1 MKAQIFLQ
9 FVLILLVILCVILLT
24 STSLYT
30 NIITGMTLS
39 NLRDAVDEIK
49 LVDVSQGEKVT
60 SYVENIEQ
68 RLTVYIEVFGKEPGD
83 KDGEYSQV
91 IYTKSAYDSFYD
103 RNGGKH
109 YTQKPSSFVG
119 FKDGNFTVDR
129 SYADGSYVG
138 KLKNPNNLYEFYVLA
153 APSVTGAYQIVVAVP
168 FSTIEQQARTVSI
181 TMGLIILL
189 VFIAVSIVVYFYVT
203 QITSPIKKITEITQ
217 RMAVEDDPSL
227 RIPSGGKSVNTEVD
241 ASIASINDMYS
252 SWMITKEKLAERSE
266 FLLEQL
272 HEKELE
278 KKYREEFIA
287 GTSHELKT
295 PIAIIQGYAEG
306 AKYSLDDKETI
317 SEYCDT
323 IIDECIRMND
333 LVVNMMS
340 LSNIQQNADSL
351 NYEDFSIND
360 FIADDLAS
368 HSIVFKK
375 HGIKVENLIHD
386 QIIGKADLK
395 KLPFVINNLISNAIS
410 YIGGDPKIIRVRYE
424 DVGLSYRIYVFNSG
438 DNIPEDV
445 LEKLWFSF
453 YRHDAARMRN
463 EGHFGLG
470 LSIVKGIQDAH
481 SEQCGVN
488 NAEGGVE
495 FWFDI
500 GKARLTAIIKM
511 NKSNRL
517 YRIYF
522 DTVCFVMFY
531 AIAVLGLMRSSNF
544 KNSTVF
550 FVQI

>member
-1 MKAQIFLQ
+1 MNPKQNGEGEKPIIRNMKAQVFLQ
-9 FVLILLVILCVILLT
+9 FVLIFMVILCVILLT

-39 NLRDAVDEIK
+39 NLRDAVEDVK
-49 LVDVSQGEKVT
+49 KVDVSQGEEVIRN
-60 SYVENIEQ
+60 VENIE
-68 RLTVYIEVFGKEPGD
+68 RKLSVFIEVYGKNPGD
-83 KDGEYSQV
+83 KENEYTQV
-91 IYTKSAYDSFYD
+91 IYSKYSYD
-103 RNGGKH
+103 RFYNRNFEKLQA
-109 YTQKPSSFVG
+109 QKPASFVG
-119 FKDGNFTVDR
+119 FKDGNFDIDR
-129 SYADGSYVG
+129 DYADGSYIG
-138 KLKNPNNLYEFYVLA
+138 KLTNPHNSYEFYVLA
-153 APSVTGAYQIVVAVP
+153 SPGLTGAYQIVVAVP
-168 FSTIEQQARTVSI
+168 YSTIEQQARTVSI

-203 QITSPIKKITEITQ
+203 QITGPIKKITEITQ
-217 RMAVEDDPSL
+217 RMAVEDDPNL

-241 ASIASINDMYS
+241 ASIASINAMYS

-306 AKYSLDDKETI
+306 AKYSLDDKETVN
-317 SEYCDT
+317 EYCDT
-323 IIDECIRMND
+323 IIDECTRMND

-340 LSNIQQNADSL
+340 LSNIQQNSDSL
-351 NYEDFSIND
+351 NYEDFSITD

-375 HGIKVENLIHD
+375 HGIKVENLIHE

-410 YIGGDPKIIRVRYE
+410 YIGGNPKIIRVRYE
-424 DVGLSYRIYVFNSG
+424 NIGLSYRIYVFNSG

-463 EGHFGLG
+463 DGHFGLG

-500 GKARLTAIIKM
+500 GKGSLDND
-511 NKSNRL
+511 NK
-517 YRIYF
+517 
-522 DTVCFVMFY
+522 
-531 AIAVLGLMRSSNF
+531 
-544 KNSTVF
+544 KE
-550 FVQI
+550 

>member
-1 MKAQIFLQ
+1 MNPKQNGEGEKTLIRNMKAQVFLQ
-9 FVLILLVILCVILLT
+9 FVLIFMVILCVILLT

-39 NLRDAVDEIK
+39 NLRDAVEDVK
-49 LVDVSQGEKVT
+49 KVDVSQGEEVIRN
-60 SYVENIEQ
+60 VENIE
-68 RLTVYIEVFGKEPGD
+68 RKLSVFIEVYGKNPGD
-83 KDGEYSQV
+83 KENEYTQV
-91 IYTKSAYDSFYD
+91 IYSKYSYD
-103 RNGGKH
+103 RFYNRNFEKLQ
-109 YTQKPSSFVG
+109 TQEPASFVG
-119 FKDGNFTVDR
+119 FKDGNFDIDR
-129 SYADGSYVG
+129 DYADGSCIG
-138 KLKNPNNLYEFYVLA
+138 KLTNPHNSYEFYVLA
-153 APSVTGAYQIVVAVP
+153 SPGLTGAYQIVVAVP
-168 FSTIEQQARTVSI
+168 YSTIEQQARTVSI

-203 QITSPIKKITEITQ
+203 QITGPIKKITEITQ
-217 RMAVEDDPSL
+217 RMAVEDDPNL

-241 ASIASINDMYS
+241 ASIESINAMYS

-306 AKYSLDDKETI
+306 AKYSLDDKETVN
-317 SEYCDT
+317 EYCDT
-323 IIDECIRMND
+323 IIDECTRMND

-340 LSNIQQNADSL
+340 LSNIQQNSDSL
-351 NYEDFSIND
+351 NYEDFSITD

-375 HGIKVENLIHD
+375 HGIKVENLIHE
-386 QIIGKADLK
+386 QIVGKADLK

-410 YIGGDPKIIRVRYE
+410 YIGGDPKIIRIRYE

-463 EGHFGLG
+463 DGHFGLG

-500 GKARLTAIIKM
+500 GKGSLDND
-511 NKSNRL
+511 NK
-517 YRIYF
+517 
-522 DTVCFVMFY
+522 
-531 AIAVLGLMRSSNF
+531 
-544 KNSTVF
+544 KE
-550 FVQI
+550 

>member
-1 MKAQIFLQ
+1 MNPKQNGEGEKPLIRNMKAQVFLQ
-9 FVLILLVILCVILLT
+9 FVLIFMVILCVILLT

-39 NLRDAVDEIK
+39 NLRDAVEDVK
-49 LVDVSQGEKVT
+49 KVDVSQGEEVIRN
-60 SYVENIEQ
+60 VENIE
-68 RLTVYIEVFGKEPGD
+68 RKLSVFIEVYGKNPGD
-83 KDGEYSQV
+83 KENEYTQV
-91 IYTKSAYDSFYD
+91 IYSKYSYD
-103 RNGGKH
+103 RFYNRNFEKLQ
-109 YTQKPSSFVG
+109 TQEPASFVG
-119 FKDGNFTVDR
+119 FKDGNFDIDR
-129 SYADGSYVG
+129 DYADGSYIG
-138 KLKNPNNLYEFYVLA
+138 KLTNPHNSYEFYVLA
-153 APSVTGAYQIVVAVP
+153 SPGLTGAYQIVVAVP
-168 FSTIEQQARTVSI
+168 YSTIEQQARTVSI
-181 TMGLIILL
+181 TMALIILL

-203 QITSPIKKITEITQ
+203 QITGPIKKITEITQ
-217 RMAVEDDPSL
+217 RMAVEDDPNL

-241 ASIASINDMYS
+241 ASIESINAMYS

-306 AKYSLDDKETI
+306 AKYSLDDKETVN
-317 SEYCDT
+317 EYCDT
-323 IIDECIRMND
+323 IIDECTRMND

-340 LSNIQQNADSL
+340 LSNIQQNSDSL
-351 NYEDFSIND
+351 NYEDFSITD

-375 HGIKVENLIHD
+375 HGIKVENLIHE

-424 DVGLSYRIYVFNSG
+424 NIGLSYRIYVFNSG

-463 EGHFGLG
+463 DGHFGLG

-500 GKARLTAIIKM
+500 GKGSLDND
-511 NKSNRL
+511 NK
-517 YRIYF
+517 
-522 DTVCFVMFY
+522 
-531 AIAVLGLMRSSNF
+531 
-544 KNSTVF
+544 KE
-550 FVQI
+550 

>member
-1 MKAQIFLQ
+1 MNPTGKVEGAKTLVHNMKAQIFLQ
-9 FVLILLVILCVILLT
+9 FLLIFLVILCVILLT
-24 STSLYT
+24 STSMYT

-39 NLRDAVDEIK
+39 NLRDAVEDITY
-49 LVDVSQGEKVT
+49 VDVSEPNTVISKV
-60 SYVENIEQ
+60 EEIE
-68 RLTVYIEVFGKEPGD
+68 RDHSVFIEVYGKNPSD
-83 KDGEYSQV
+83 KKGEYTQV
-91 IYTKSAYDSFYD
+91 IYSKLSYD
-103 RNGGKH
+103 RFYNRNSEETHK
-109 YTQKPSSFVG
+109 QEPSSFVG
-119 FKDGNFTVDR
+119 FLNGDFVVDKE
-129 SYADGSYVG
+129 YADGSFAG
-138 KLKNPNNLYEFYVLA
+138 KLKNPNNSYEFYLLA
-153 APSVTGAYQIVVAVP
+153 SPGMTGAYRIVAAIP
-168 FSTIEQQARTVSI
+168 YSTIEQQARTVSI
-181 TMGLIILL
+181 TMALIILL

-203 QITSPIKKITEITQ
+203 QITGPIKKITEITQ
-217 RMAVEDDPSL
+217 RMAVEDNPDL

-241 ASIASINDMYS
+241 ASIASINAMYS

-323 IIDECIRMND
+323 IIDECTRMND

-340 LSNIQQNADSL
+340 LSNIQQNSDSL
-351 NYEDFSIND
+351 NYEDFSITD

-375 HGIKVENLIHD
+375 HGIKVENLIHE

-410 YIGGDPKIIRVRYE
+410 YIGGDTKIIRVRYE
-424 DVGLSYRIYVFNSG
+424 DAGLSYRIFVFNSG

-463 EGHFGLG
+463 DGHFGLG

-500 GKARLTAIIKM
+500 GKGSFEDKE
-511 NKSNRL
+511 SN
-517 YRIYF
+517 
-522 DTVCFVMFY
+522 
-531 AIAVLGLMRSSNF
+531 NE
-544 KNSTVF
+544 
-550 FVQI
+550 

>member
-1 MKAQIFLQ
+1 MNPKQNGEGEKPIIRNMKAQVFLQ
-9 FVLILLVILCVILLT
+9 FVLIFMVILCVILLT

-39 NLRDAVDEIK
+39 NLRDAVEDVK
-49 LVDVSQGEKVT
+49 KVDVSQGEEVIHN
-60 SYVENIEQ
+60 VENIE
-68 RLTVYIEVFGKEPGD
+68 RKLSVFIEVYGKNPGD
-83 KDGEYSQV
+83 KENEYTQV
-91 IYTKSAYDSFYD
+91 IYSKYSYD
-103 RNGGKH
+103 RFYNRNFEKLQ
-109 YTQKPSSFVG
+109 TQEPASFVG
-119 FKDGNFTVDR
+119 FKDGNFDIDR
-129 SYADGSYVG
+129 DYADGSYIG
-138 KLKNPNNLYEFYVLA
+138 KLTNPHNSYEFYVLA
-153 APSVTGAYQIVVAVP
+153 SPGLTGAYQIVVAVP
-168 FSTIEQQARTVSI
+168 YSTIEQQARTVSI
-181 TMGLIILL
+181 TMALIILL

-203 QITSPIKKITEITQ
+203 QITGPIKKITEITQ
-217 RMAVEDDPSL
+217 RMAVEDDPNL

-241 ASIASINDMYS
+241 ASIESINAMYS

-306 AKYSLDDKETI
+306 AKYSLDDKETVN
-317 SEYCDT
+317 EYCDT
-323 IIDECIRMND
+323 IIDECTRMND

-340 LSNIQQNADSL
+340 LSNIQQNSDSL
-351 NYEDFSIND
+351 NYEDFSITD

-375 HGIKVENLIHD
+375 HGIKVENLIHE

-424 DVGLSYRIYVFNSG
+424 NIGLSYRIYVFNSG

-463 EGHFGLG
+463 DGHFGLG

-500 GKARLTAIIKM
+500 GKGSLDND
-511 NKSNRL
+511 NK
-517 YRIYF
+517 
-522 DTVCFVMFY
+522 
-531 AIAVLGLMRSSNF
+531 
-544 KNSTVF
+544 KE
-550 FVQI
+550 

>member
-1 MKAQIFLQ
+1 MNPKQNGEGEKPIIRNMKAQVFLQ
-9 FVLILLVILCVILLT
+9 FVLIFMVILCVILLT

-39 NLRDAVDEIK
+39 NLRDAVEDVK
-49 LVDVSQGEKVT
+49 KVDVSQGEEVIRN
-60 SYVENIEQ
+60 VENIE
-68 RLTVYIEVFGKEPGD
+68 RKLSVFIEVYGKNPGD
-83 KDGEYSQV
+83 KENEYTQV
-91 IYTKSAYDSFYD
+91 IYSKYSYD
-103 RNGGKH
+103 RFYNRNFEKLQ
-109 YTQKPSSFVG
+109 TQEPASFVG
-119 FKDGNFTVDR
+119 FKDGNFDIDR
-129 SYADGSYVG
+129 DYADGSCIG
-138 KLKNPNNLYEFYVLA
+138 KLTNPHNSYEFYVLA
-153 APSVTGAYQIVVAVP
+153 SPGLTGAYQIVVAVP
-168 FSTIEQQARTVSI
+168 YSTIEQQARTVSI
-181 TMGLIILL
+181 TMALIILL

-203 QITSPIKKITEITQ
+203 QITGPIKKITEITQ
-217 RMAVEDDPSL
+217 RMAVEDDPNL

-241 ASIASINDMYS
+241 ASIESINAMYS

-306 AKYSLDDKETI
+306 AKYSLDDKETVN
-317 SEYCDT
+317 EYCDT
-323 IIDECIRMND
+323 IIDECTRMND

-340 LSNIQQNADSL
+340 LSNIQQNSDSL
-351 NYEDFSIND
+351 NYEDFSITD

-375 HGIKVENLIHD
+375 HGIKVENLIHE

-424 DVGLSYRIYVFNSG
+424 NIGLSYRIYVFNSG

-463 EGHFGLG
+463 DGHFGLG

-500 GKARLTAIIKM
+500 GKGSLDND
-511 NKSNRL
+511 NK
-517 YRIYF
+517 
-522 DTVCFVMFY
+522 
-531 AIAVLGLMRSSNF
+531 
-544 KNSTVF
+544 KE
-550 FVQI
+550 

>member
-1 MKAQIFLQ
+1 MNPKQNSEGEKPLIRNMKAQVFLQ
-9 FVLILLVILCVILLT
+9 FVLIFMVILCVILLT

-30 NIITGMTLS
+30 NIIIGMTLS
-39 NLRDAVDEIK
+39 NLRDAVEDVK
-49 LVDVSQGEKVT
+49 KVDVSQDEEVIRN
-60 SYVENIEQ
+60 VENIE
-68 RLTVYIEVFGKEPGD
+68 RKLSVFIEVYGKNPGD
-83 KDGEYSQV
+83 KENEYTQV
-91 IYTKSAYDSFYD
+91 IYSKYSYD
-103 RNGGKH
+103 RFYNRNFEKL
-109 YTQKPSSFVG
+109 QMQEPASFVG
-119 FKDGNFTVDR
+119 FKDGNFHIDR
-129 SYADGSYVG
+129 DYADGSCIG
-138 KLKNPNNLYEFYVLA
+138 KLKNPHNSYEFYVLA
-153 APSVTGAYQIVVAVP
+153 SPGLTGAYQIIVAVP
-168 FSTIEQQARTVSI
+168 YSTIEQQARTVSI

-203 QITSPIKKITEITQ
+203 QITGPIKKITEITQ
-217 RMAVEDDPSL
+217 RMAVEDDPNL

-241 ASIASINDMYS
+241 ASIESINAMYS

-266 FLLEQL
+266 FLLDQL

-306 AKYSLDDKETI
+306 AKYSLDDKETVN
-317 SEYCDT
+317 EYCDT
-323 IIDECIRMND
+323 IIDECTRMND
-333 LVVNMMS
+333 LVVNMIS
-340 LSNIQQNADSL
+340 LSNIQQNSDSL
-351 NYEDFSIND
+351 NYEDFSITD

-375 HGIKVENLIHD
+375 HGIKVENLIHE

-410 YIGGDPKIIRVRYE
+410 YIGGDPKIIRIRYE

-453 YRHDAARMRN
+453 YRHNAARMRN
-463 EGHFGLG
+463 DGHFGLG

-500 GKARLTAIIKM
+500 GKGSLDND
-511 NKSNRL
+511 NK
-517 YRIYF
+517 
-522 DTVCFVMFY
+522 
-531 AIAVLGLMRSSNF
+531 
-544 KNSTVF
+544 KE
-550 FVQI
+550 

>member
-1 MKAQIFLQ
+1 LNPKQNGEGEKTLIRNMKAQVFLQ
-9 FVLILLVILCVILLT
+9 FVLIFMVILCVILLT

-39 NLRDAVDEIK
+39 NLRDAVEDVK
-49 LVDVSQGEKVT
+49 KVDVSQGEEVIRN
-60 SYVENIEQ
+60 VENIE
-68 RLTVYIEVFGKEPGD
+68 RKLSVFIEVYGKNPGD
-83 KDGEYSQV
+83 KENEYTQV
-91 IYTKSAYDSFYD
+91 IYSKYSYD
-103 RNGGKH
+103 RFYNRNFEKLQ
-109 YTQKPSSFVG
+109 TQEPASFVG
-119 FKDGNFTVDR
+119 FKDGNFDIDR
-129 SYADGSYVG
+129 DYADGSCIG
-138 KLKNPNNLYEFYVLA
+138 KLTNPHNSYEFYVLA
-153 APSVTGAYQIVVAVP
+153 SPGLTGAYQIVVAVP
-168 FSTIEQQARTVSI
+168 YSTIEQQARTVSI

-203 QITSPIKKITEITQ
+203 QITGPIKKITEITQ
-217 RMAVEDDPSL
+217 RMAVEDDPNL

-241 ASIASINDMYS
+241 ASIESINAMYS

-306 AKYSLDDKETI
+306 AKYSLDDKETVN
-317 SEYCDT
+317 EYCDT
-323 IIDECIRMND
+323 IIDECTRMND

-340 LSNIQQNADSL
+340 LSNIQQNSDSL
-351 NYEDFSIND
+351 NYEDFSITD

-375 HGIKVENLIHD
+375 HGIKVENLIHE
-386 QIIGKADLK
+386 QIVGKADLK

-410 YIGGDPKIIRVRYE
+410 YIGGDPKIIRIRYE

-463 EGHFGLG
+463 DGHFGLG

-500 GKARLTAIIKM
+500 GKGSLDND
-511 NKSNRL
+511 NK
-517 YRIYF
+517 
-522 DTVCFVMFY
+522 
-531 AIAVLGLMRSSNF
+531 
-544 KNSTVF
+544 KE
-550 FVQI
+550 

>member
-1 MKAQIFLQ
+1 MNPTQSQEGGKVLVRNMKAQVFLQ
-9 FVLILLVILCVILLT
+9 FLLIFLVILCVIMLT
-24 STSLYT
+24 STSLYA
-30 NIITGMTLS
+30 NVITGMTLS
-39 NLRDAVDEIK
+39 NLRDANEEIQNLDIFKGDEVINR
-49 LVDVSQGEKVT
+49 
-60 SYVENIEQ
+60 VEEIE
-68 RLTVYIEVFGKEPGD
+68 RKHSVFVEVYGKNPSD
-83 KDGEYSQV
+83 KKGEYTQI
-91 IYTKSAYDSFYD
+91 IYTKTSYDSFYD
-103 RNGGKH
+103 RNKEQGH
-109 YTQKPSSFVG
+109 YQKPTSFVDFING
-119 FKDGNFTVDR
+119 SFTTDKE
-129 SYADGSYVG
+129 YADGSFSG
-138 KLKNPNNLYEFYVLA
+138 KLKNPNNSYEFYILSS
-153 APSVTGAYQIVVAVP
+153 PGLTGAYRIICAVP
-168 FSTIEQQARTVSI
+168 YSTIEQQARTVSI

-203 QITSPIKKITEITQ
+203 QITGPIKKITEITQ
-217 RMAVEDDPSL
+217 RMAVEDDPTL

-241 ASIASINDMYS
+241 ASIASINAMYS

-317 SEYCDT
+317 NEYCDT
-323 IIDECIRMND
+323 IIDECTRMND

-340 LSNIQQNADSL
+340 LSNIQQNSDSL
-351 NYEDFSIND
+351 NYEDFSITD

-368 HSIVFKK
+368 HSIVFRK
-375 HGIKVENLIHD
+375 HGISVENLISE
-386 QIIGKADLK
+386 QIYGRADLK

-410 YIGGDPKIIRVRYE
+410 YIGGDPKIIRLRYE
-424 DVGLSYRIYVFNSG
+424 DVGLSYRIFVFNSG
-438 DNIPEDV
+438 DNIPDDV

-463 EGHFGLG
+463 DGHFGLG

-500 GKARLTAIIKM
+500 GKGSLDGED
-511 NKSNRL
+511 L
-517 YRIYF
+517 
-522 DTVCFVMFY
+522 DEDE
-531 AIAVLGLMRSSNF
+531 
-544 KNSTVF
+544 
-550 FVQI
+550 

>member
-1 MKAQIFLQ
+1 MNPKQNGEGEKTLIRNMKAQVFLQ
-9 FVLILLVILCVILLT
+9 FVLIFMVILCVILLT

-39 NLRDAVDEIK
+39 NLRDAVEDVK
-49 LVDVSQGEKVT
+49 KVDVSQGEEVIRN
-60 SYVENIEQ
+60 VENIE
-68 RLTVYIEVFGKEPGD
+68 RKLSVFIEVYGKNPGD
-83 KDGEYSQV
+83 KENEYTQV
-91 IYTKSAYDSFYD
+91 IYSKYSYD
-103 RNGGKH
+103 RFYNRNFEKLQ
-109 YTQKPSSFVG
+109 TQEPASFVG
-119 FKDGNFTVDR
+119 FKDGNFDIDR
-129 SYADGSYVG
+129 DYADGSCIG
-138 KLKNPNNLYEFYVLA
+138 KLTNPHNSYEFYVLA
-153 APSVTGAYQIVVAVP
+153 SPGLTGAYQIVVAVP
-168 FSTIEQQARTVSI
+168 YSTIEQQARTVSI

-203 QITSPIKKITEITQ
+203 QITGPIKKITEITQ
-217 RMAVEDDPSL
+217 RMAVEDDPNL

-241 ASIASINDMYS
+241 ASIESINAMYS

-306 AKYSLDDKETI
+306 AKYSLDDKETVN
-317 SEYCDT
+317 EYCDT
-323 IIDECIRMND
+323 IIDECTRMND

-340 LSNIQQNADSL
+340 LSNIQQNSDSL
-351 NYEDFSIND
+351 NYEDFSITD

-375 HGIKVENLIHD
+375 HGIKVENLIHE

-410 YIGGDPKIIRVRYE
+410 YIGGDPKIIRIRYE

-463 EGHFGLG
+463 DGHFGLG

-500 GKARLTAIIKM
+500 GKGSLDND
-511 NKSNRL
+511 NK
-517 YRIYF
+517 
-522 DTVCFVMFY
+522 
-531 AIAVLGLMRSSNF
+531 
-544 KNSTVF
+544 KE
-550 FVQI
+550 

>member
-1 MKAQIFLQ
+1 MDPTQKVEGEKTIVRNMKAQVFLQ
-9 FVLILLVILCVILLT
+9 FLLIFLVVLCVILLT
-24 STSLYT
+24 STSMYT

-39 NLRDAVDEIK
+39 NLRDAVDEIVK
-49 LVDVSQGEKVT
+49 VDVSQPDKVIAN
-60 SYVENIEQ
+60 VENIE
-68 RLTVYIEVFGKEPGD
+68 REHSVFVEVYGKNPGD
-83 KDGEYSQV
+83 KNNEYSQI
-91 IYTKSAYDSFYD
+91 IYAKSAYDRFYD
-103 RNGGKH
+103 RNNEKEH
-109 YTQKPSSFVG
+109 SQNATSFVG
-119 FKDGNFTVDR
+119 FLSGDFVSDKE
-129 SYADGSYVG
+129 YADGSFAG
-138 KLKNPNNLYEFYVLA
+138 KLKNPNNSYEFYILA
-153 APSVTGAYQIVVAVP
+153 SPSMTGAYRIIAAVP
-168 FSTIEQQARTVSI
+168 YSTIEQQARTVSI

-203 QITSPIKKITEITQ
+203 QITGPIKKITEITQ
-217 RMAVEDDPSL
+217 RMAVEDNPEL

-241 ASIASINDMYS
+241 ASIASINAMYS

-306 AKYSLDDKETI
+306 AKYSLDDKDTI
-317 SEYCDT
+317 NEYCDT
-323 IIDECIRMND
+323 IIDECNRMND

-340 LSNIQQNADSL
+340 LSNIQQNSDSL
-351 NYEDFSIND
+351 NYEDFSITD

-368 HSIVFKK
+368 HAIVFKK
-375 HGIKVENLIHD
+375 HGIKVENLIHE

-410 YIGGDPKIIRVRYE
+410 YIGGNPKIIRVRYE

-438 DNIPEDV
+438 GNIPEDV

-453 YRHDAARMRN
+453 YRHDAARMRSD
-463 EGHFGLG
+463 GHFGLG

-500 GKARLTAIIKM
+500 GKGSFEDTE
-511 NKSNRL
+511 SNN
-517 YRIYF
+517 
-522 DTVCFVMFY
+522 DE
-531 AIAVLGLMRSSNF
+531 
-544 KNSTVF
+544 
-550 FVQI
+550 

>member
-1 MKAQIFLQ
+1 MSPQKNAEGKTLIRNMKAQIFLQ

-39 NLRDAVDEIK
+39 NLRDAVDEVK

-60 SYVENIEQ
+60 SCVENIEQ

-153 APSVTGAYQIVVAVP
+153 APSVTGAYQIVVAIP

-217 RMAVEDDPSL
+217 RMVVEDDPSL

-241 ASIASINDMYS
+241 ASIASINAMYS

-500 GKARLTAIIKM
+500 GKGSFDSD
-511 NKSNRL
+511 NK
-517 YRIYF
+517 
-522 DTVCFVMFY
+522 DE
-531 AIAVLGLMRSSNF
+531 
-544 KNSTVF
+544 
-550 FVQI
+550 

>member
-1 MKAQIFLQ
+1 MNPKQNGEGEKTLIRNMKAQVFLQ
-9 FVLILLVILCVILLT
+9 FVLIFMVILCVILLT

-39 NLRDAVDEIK
+39 NLRDAVEDVK
-49 LVDVSQGEKVT
+49 KVDVSQGEEVICN
-60 SYVENIEQ
+60 VENIE
-68 RLTVYIEVFGKEPGD
+68 RKLSVFIEVYGKNPGD
-83 KDGEYSQV
+83 KENEYTQV
-91 IYTKSAYDSFYD
+91 IYSKYSYD
-103 RNGGKH
+103 RFYNRNFEKLQ
-109 YTQKPSSFVG
+109 TQEPASFVG
-119 FKDGNFTVDR
+119 FKDGNFDIDR
-129 SYADGSYVG
+129 DYADGSCIG
-138 KLKNPNNLYEFYVLA
+138 KLTNPHNSYEFYVLA
-153 APSVTGAYQIVVAVP
+153 SPGLTGAYQIVVAVP
-168 FSTIEQQARTVSI
+168 YSTIEQQARTVSI

-203 QITSPIKKITEITQ
+203 QITGPIKKITEITQ
-217 RMAVEDDPSL
+217 RMAVEDDPNL

-241 ASIASINDMYS
+241 ASIESINAMYS

-306 AKYSLDDKETI
+306 AKYSLDDKETVN
-317 SEYCDT
+317 EYCDT
-323 IIDECIRMND
+323 IIDECTRMND

-340 LSNIQQNADSL
+340 LSNIQQNSDSL
-351 NYEDFSIND
+351 NYEDFSITD

-375 HGIKVENLIHD
+375 HGIKVENLIHE

-410 YIGGDPKIIRVRYE
+410 YIGGDPKIIRIRYE

-463 EGHFGLG
+463 DGHFGLG

-500 GKARLTAIIKM
+500 GKGSLDND
-511 NKSNRL
+511 NK
-517 YRIYF
+517 
-522 DTVCFVMFY
+522 
-531 AIAVLGLMRSSNF
+531 
-544 KNSTVF
+544 KE
-550 FVQI
+550 

>member
-1 MKAQIFLQ
+1 MSSQKNTKDKNLIKNIKSQVFLQ
-9 FVLILLVILCVILLT
+9 FLLIFLVILSVILLT

-39 NLRDAVDEIK
+39 NLRDAVEVTKHVDFSRSDIIKCIEEIERERS
-49 LVDVSQGEKVT
+49 VF
-60 SYVENIEQ
+60 IEI
-68 RLTVYIEVFGKEPGD
+68 YGKNPGD
-83 KDGEYSQV
+83 KKGEYTQV
-91 IYTKSAYDSFYD
+91 VYTKYAYDHFYNRNNELQRNDKPRALVDFLNGEFEKDQNYNDDSF
-103 RNGGKH
+103 
-109 YTQKPSSFVG
+109 
-119 FKDGNFTVDR
+119 
-129 SYADGSYVG
+129 VG
-138 KLKNPNNLYEFYVLA
+138 KLKNQNNTYEFYVLA
-153 APSVTGAYQIVVAVP
+153 SPTSTGAYQIIAAVQY
-168 FSTIEQQARTVSI
+168 STIEQQARTVSI

-203 QITSPIKKITEITQ
+203 QITGPIRKITEITQ
-217 RMAVEDDPSL
+217 RMAVEDNPDL
-227 RIPSGGKSVNTEVD
+227 RIPSGGKSVNTEID
-241 ASIASINDMYS
+241 ASIESINAMYS
-252 SWMITKEKLAERSE
+252 SWVTTKEKLAERSE

-306 AKYSLDDKETI
+306 AKYSLDDKETL

-323 IIDECIRMND
+323 IIDECSRMND

-340 LSNIQQNADSL
+340 LSNIQQNADSM
-351 NYEDFSIND
+351 NCENFSITD
-360 FIADDLAS
+360 FIADDLSS

-375 HGIKVENLIHD
+375 HGIKVENLISE
-386 QIIGKADLK
+386 QIFGRADLK

-410 YIGGDPKIIRVRYE
+410 YIGNDPKIIRVRYE
-424 DVGLSYRIYVFNSG
+424 DVGFSYRIFVFNSG

-500 GKARLTAIIKM
+500 GKASDENT
-511 NKSNRL
+511 NNE
-517 YRIYF
+517 
-522 DTVCFVMFY
+522 
-531 AIAVLGLMRSSNF
+531 
-544 KNSTVF
+544 
-550 FVQI
+550 

>member
-1 MKAQIFLQ
+1 MNPKQNGEGEKPIIRNMKAQVFLQ
-9 FVLILLVILCVILLT
+9 FVLIFMVILCVILLT

-39 NLRDAVDEIK
+39 NLRDAVEDVK
-49 LVDVSQGEKVT
+49 KVDVSQGEEVIRN
-60 SYVENIEQ
+60 VENIE
-68 RLTVYIEVFGKEPGD
+68 RKLSVFIEVYGKNPGD
-83 KDGEYSQV
+83 KENEYTQV
-91 IYTKSAYDSFYD
+91 IYSKYSYD
-103 RNGGKH
+103 RFYNRNFEKLQ
-109 YTQKPSSFVG
+109 TQEPASFVG
-119 FKDGNFTVDR
+119 FKDGNFDIDR
-129 SYADGSYVG
+129 DYADGSCIG
-138 KLKNPNNLYEFYVLA
+138 KLTNPHNSYEFYVLA
-153 APSVTGAYQIVVAVP
+153 SPGLTGAYQIVVAVP
-168 FSTIEQQARTVSI
+168 YSTIEQQARTVSI
-181 TMGLIILL
+181 TMALIILL

-203 QITSPIKKITEITQ
+203 QITGPIKKITEITQ
-217 RMAVEDDPSL
+217 RMAVEDDPNL

-241 ASIASINDMYS
+241 ASIESINAMYS

-306 AKYSLDDKETI
+306 AKYSLDDKETVN
-317 SEYCDT
+317 EYCDT
-323 IIDECIRMND
+323 IIDECTRMND

-340 LSNIQQNADSL
+340 LSNIQQNSDSL
-351 NYEDFSIND
+351 NYEDFSITD

-375 HGIKVENLIHD
+375 HGIKVENLIHE

-410 YIGGDPKIIRVRYE
+410 YIGGNPKIIRVRYE
-424 DVGLSYRIYVFNSG
+424 NIGLSYRIYVFNSG

-463 EGHFGLG
+463 DGHFGLG

-500 GKARLTAIIKM
+500 GKGSLDND
-511 NKSNRL
+511 NK
-517 YRIYF
+517 
-522 DTVCFVMFY
+522 
-531 AIAVLGLMRSSNF
+531 
-544 KNSTVF
+544 KE
-550 FVQI
+550 

>member
-1 MKAQIFLQ
+1 MSPPKNAEDKPLVRNMKAQVFLQ
-9 FVLILLVILCVILLT
+9 FVLIFMVILCVILLT

-39 NLRDAVDEIK
+39 NLRDAVDEVK
-49 LVDVSQGEKVT
+49 LIDVTRTDNVT
-60 SYVENIEQ
+60 HSVEEIE
-68 RLTVYIEVFGKEPGD
+68 RKLSVFIEVYSKDPGD
-83 KDGEYSQV
+83 KDDEYSRI
-91 IYTKSAYDSFYD
+91 IYAKFAYDSFYD
-103 RNGGKH
+103 REGKRS
-109 YTQKPSSFVG
+109 YSQSTTSFVG
-119 FKDGNFTVDR
+119 FRDGIFEIDR
-129 SYADGSYVG
+129 KYGDGSYVG
-138 KLKNPNNLYEFYVLA
+138 KLKNLNNTYEFYVLA
-153 APSVTGAYQIVVAVP
+153 APGRKTSTQIVAAVP

-181 TMGLIILL
+181 TMGLIILV

-203 QITSPIKKITEITQ
+203 QITRPIKKITEITQ
-217 RMAVEDDPSL
+217 RMAVEDDPNL

-241 ASIASINDMYS
+241 ASIESINAMYS

-278 KKYREEFIA
+278 KKYREDFIA

-306 AKYSLDDKETI
+306 AKYALDDKETI
-317 SEYCDT
+317 NEYCDT
-323 IIDECIRMND
+323 IIDECTRMND

-340 LSNIQQNADSL
+340 LSNIQQNSDSL
-351 NYEDFSIND
+351 NYENFSITD

-375 HGIKVENLIHD
+375 HGIKVENLIHK

-395 KLPFVINNLISNAIS
+395 KLPFVLNNLISNAIS
-410 YIGGDPKIIRVRYE
+410 YIGGDPKIIRIRFE
-424 DVGLSYRIYVFNSG
+424 DVGLSYRIFVFNSG
-438 DNIPEDV
+438 DNNPDDV

-500 GKARLTAIIKM
+500 GKG
-511 NKSNRL
+511 S
-517 YRIYF
+517 F
-522 DTVCFVMFY
+522 D
-531 AIAVLGLMRSSNF
+531 SDEE
-544 KNSTVF
+544 
-550 FVQI
+550 

>member
-9 FVLILLVILCVILLT
+9 FVLIFMVILCVILLT

-39 NLRDAVDEIK
+39 NLRDAVEEIK
-49 LVDVSQGEKVT
+49 HVDVSQAENVT
-60 SYVENIEQ
+60 HSVEEIE
-68 RLTVYIEVFGKEPGD
+68 RKLSVFVEVYGKNPGD
-83 KDGEYSQV
+83 KNGEYTQV
-91 IYTKSAYDSFYD
+91 IYTKFAYDSFYN
-103 RNGGKH
+103 RNAEKG
-109 YTQKPSSFVG
+109 YTRNPTAFVG
-119 FKDGNFTVDR
+119 FNDGDFEHDR
-129 SYADGSYVG
+129 DYADGSYVG
-138 KLKNPNNLYEFYVLA
+138 KLKNPNNSYEFYVLA
-153 APSVTGAYQIVVAVP
+153 APGLTGAYRIVAAVP
-168 FSTIEQQARTVSI
+168 YSTIEQQARTVSI

-203 QITSPIKKITEITQ
+203 QITGPIKKITEITQ
-217 RMAVEDDPSL
+217 RMAVEDDPNL

-241 ASIASINDMYS
+241 ASISSINAMYS

-306 AKYSLDDKETI
+306 AKYSIDDKQTLI
-317 SEYCDT
+317 EYCDT
-323 IIDECIRMND
+323 IIDECNRMND

-340 LSNIQQNADSL
+340 LSNIQQNSDSL
-351 NYEDFSIND
+351 KYEDFSITD
-360 FIADDLAS
+360 FIADNLAS

-375 HGIKVENLIHD
+375 HDIKVENLIHE

-424 DVGLSYRIYVFNSG
+424 DVDISYRIFVFNSG

-463 EGHFGLG
+463 DGHFGLG

-500 GKARLTAIIKM
+500 GKG
-511 NKSNRL
+511 S
-517 YRIYF
+517 F
-522 DTVCFVMFY
+522 DH
-531 AIAVLGLMRSSNF
+531 SDN
-544 KNSTVF
+544 NE
-550 FVQI
+550 